1 MSIDVVTSP
10 KRHLRIQLSLCHS
23 GSSPKR
29 STGGRGRGAPY
40 ACSCLGIA
48 RPFHRGGA
56 GAGSH
61 IDPCRPMGRP
71 MGQPMS
77 THVDPCR
84 PMSTHVVPCR
94 SMSTHVVPCRPMS
107 SHVDPCRPMSS
118 HGAAHVVA
126 WGGCRPM
133 STHVDRC
140 RSMSTDVDR
149 CRSMSIDVVTSLNRH
164 WPLAAHIGPCRQARA
179 PSLGAMPAH
188 VYGVAPRCAAHCAMS
203 TPMSAPMST
212 HVVPCRPMST
222 HVDRCRSM
230 SIDVDR
236 CRSMSIDVVSSPNG
250 RWSWRPIWTSRPSI
264 EPPCRPMLVRLCRP
278 MSIQVHVVY
287 DIVSAQDDVVD
298 DM

>member
-1 MSIDVVTSP
+1 
-10 KRHLRIQLSLCHS
+10 
-23 GSSPKR
+23 
-29 STGGRGRGAPY
+29 
-40 ACSCLGIA
+40 
-48 RPFHRGGA
+48 
-56 GAGSH
+56 
-61 IDPCRPMGRP
+61 
-71 MGQPMS
+71 
-77 THVDPCR
+77 
-84 PMSTHVVPCR
+84 
-94 SMSTHVVPCRPMS
+94 
-107 SHVDPCRPMSS
+107 
-118 HGAAHVVA
+118 
-126 WGGCRPM
+126 
-133 STHVDRC
+133 
-140 RSMSTDVDR
+140 MSTDVDR

-236 CRSMSIDVVSSPNG
+236 CRSMSIDVVSSPNE
-250 RWSWRPIWTSRPSI
+250 RWSRCRPIWASRPSI